1 MKKVAYISLFA
12 AIVLSAVVGCSGKNE
27 DDKLGTAAAPPSP
40 DAVAEPGRPNKNRP
54 GAFGAVT
61 GGGGAGAGQS
71 GTNTLATKPPGM

>member
-12 AIVLSAVVGCSGKNE
+12 AIVLSAAVGCGKGGD
-27 DDKLGTAAAPPSP
+27 DDKLGSAAPPPGP

-61 GGGGAGAGQS
+61 GGGGAGQS
-71 GTNTLATKPPGM
+71 NTNSFATKPAGQ